1 MKYFGQFKTLAAS
14 RIFGAILGCALI
26 YTMFCY
32 GYVSFSKLPFI
43 DDWSF
48 VKATKEFV
56 LGERGLQYLL
66 DFHNGHPVLPS
77 RISFL
82 LSYWLC
88 GLNLSPLRWTS
99 LFVMIG
105 FSAFFSVCLQ
115 RDLELAVGK
124 QRISSILFSLPIFL
138 LLLSPISWELYSLAM
153 GVGSFVGVAGVCAA
167 ILMMGFWL
175 EEHRI
180 CWVVGSLVA
189 ATIATVSFGAGV
201 AVWLCLGV
209 LAILGWDRKQLAA
222 IFVLVFVSVSFMLYL
237 ASPAGTGGLPKL
249 LELPLFVLVTI
260 GSSVSPVL
268 SGSITSIYFVVMA
281 LFVLTFAAAAVFVA
295 LTLDRKR
302 TAKYVAIILFGAINV
317 AAITVTRYQLGLE
330 NAASSR
336 YSIFVAPIVIGTTGV
351 FVVSFYSLRVSRY
364 LYIAFFFSIAPSLLM
379 ANIQEQRTAI
389 YRGAAF
395 ERMRQALMTES
406 YRDNATLR
414 TTFYVTDQDA
424 QIVADMVEFM
434 KQRRLNIFHGAGT
447 RDAGGSH

>member
-1 MKYFGQFKTLAAS
+1 MWPKF
-14 RIFGAILGCALI
+14 
-26 YTMFCY
+26 
-32 GYVSFSKLPFI
+32 VSF
-43 DDWSF
+43 
-48 VKATKEFV
+48 T
-56 LGERGLQYLL
+56 L
-66 DFHNGHPVLPS
+66 D
-77 RISFL
+77 
-82 LSYWLC
+82 
-88 GLNLSPLRWTS
+88 
-99 LFVMIG
+99 
-105 FSAFFSVCLQ
+105 
-115 RDLELAVGK
+115 LAV
-124 QRISSILFSLPIFL
+124 RDDR
-138 LLLSPISWELYSLAM
+138 
-153 GVGSFVGVAGVCAA
+153 V
-167 ILMMGFWL
+167 
-175 EEHRI
+175 
-180 CWVVGSLVA
+180 
-189 ATIATVSFGAGV
+189 
-201 AVWLCLGV
+201 LGV
-209 LAILGWDRKQLAA
+209 LLMFAKGFRACCWKTKDIKYFIQFAHISAAVVANLVGALQPCNGCGLVRIRCRRRMRGDTNDGLLVRGTSNMLGGRFVGSSNNCDRLLWGRRCSLALPWSMAIFGWDRKQLAA

-268 SGSITSIYFVVMA
+268 SRSITSIYFVVMA

-351 FVVSFYSLRVSRY
+351 FVVSFYLLRLSRY

-447 RDAGGSH
+447 RDAGDFTDCWPSSAVERRGG